1 MIPTM
6 PESTGEGTTTV
17 TSTAVPARLE
27 REHAQCD
34 ADRLAAELVAT
45 GRRCAADLKPPFS
58 SADHADLY
66 GADALPR

>member
-1 MIPTM
+1 VIAKMTAT
-6 PESTGEGTTTV
+6 TGEGT
-17 TSTAVPARLE
+17 STALPARFEPE
-27 REHAQCD
+27 RQQCD
-34 ADRLAAELVAT
+34 ADRLAAELLAI